1 MHADLT
7 KEAAGSIAG
16 AADRADRDTSHRDS
30 SFTSCKRAWA
40 PPPDTVSAR
49 IPYVRP
55 DSNDIRIPVGAVPGT
70 VPTGD
75 LGDLGDLGEATPCRS
90 SYIMGTWSAPVPC
103 CARRPTTDG
112 LNVMPSMRPR
122 PADVRSHAV

>member
-1 MHADLT
+1 
-7 KEAAGSIAG
+7 
-16 AADRADRDTSHRDS
+16 
-30 SFTSCKRAWA
+30 
-40 PPPDTVSAR
+40 
-49 IPYVRP
+49 VRP

-122 PADVRSHAV
+122 PADVTCDRVARGIVPLNGPIVCHCAEDTDGP